1 MSVLVVT
8 IENVPGYRVA
18 RILGTVFGVSV
29 RSRNVFGN
37 AIGSIRAAFGGN
49 QAGYAKLVSDNREAA
64 LEDMMNQAEEAGAN
78 AVVMARFDSGEF
90 AAGRGQ
96 AMNEVVAYGTAVVLE
111 LDPGQR
117 AVSRVEIKS

>member
-1 MSVLVVT
+1 MTVLVVT
-8 IENVPGYRVA
+8 TENVPGYRVV
-18 RILGTVFGVSV
+18 RVLGTVFGVSV

-37 AIGSIRAAFGGN
+37 VLGSIRATFGGH
-49 QAGYAKLVSDNREAA
+49 QAGYAKLVSDNRHAA
-64 LEDMMNQAEEAGAN
+64 VENMMDQAEEAGAN

-111 LDPGQR
+111 RDPGQR
-117 AVSRVEIKS
+117 AVSIEVET

>member
-1 MSVLVVT
+1 MPVLVVT
-8 IENVPGYRVA
+8 TENVPGYRVV
-18 RILGTVFGVSV
+18 RVLGTVFGVSV

-37 AIGSIRAAFGGN
+37 VLGSIRATFGGN
-49 QAGYAKLVSDNREAA
+49 QAGYAKLVSDNRDAA
-64 LEDMMNQAEEAGAN
+64 VENMMDQAEEAGAN

-111 LDPGQR
+111 REPGQ
-117 AVSRVEIKS
+117 SGKHE

>member
-1 MSVLVVT
+1 MTVLVVT
-8 IENVPGYRVA
+8 TEHVPGYRVV
-18 RILGTVFGVSV
+18 RVLGTVFGVSV

-37 AIGSIRAAFGGN
+37 ALGSFRAAFGGN
-49 QAGYAKLVSDNREAA
+49 QAGYAKLVSDNRDAA
-64 LEDMMNQAEEAGAN
+64 VEDMMNQAEEAGAN
-78 AVVMARFDSGEF
+78 AVVMSRFDSGEF

-117 AVSRVEIKS
+117 AVSMAVGT